1 MSDEQMT
8 LFDAD
13 EWTSSPEA
21 IPANPSHSPASK
33 KALKTIATSGRQ
45 CLSLLSKKDPLL
57 LLAKMLLVTSRWGS
71 TRCFLTWKV
80 KATPQGRL
88 LFQLAPSMPRTEE
101 TESGSSPNMW
111 ATPTAATAQGTS
123 RPPSPGGG
131 SRDLRQDVRLFPTP
145 TAQDN
150 AQVRGV
156 GKTVGTKRGTT
167 LGGFARMWPTPR
179 ASEWKGTGPL
189 GSKSHNHR
197 LEKGYLDA
205 TVQERGQVS
214 GSLNPAWVE
223 WLMGYPEGWTD
234 LNR

>member
-1 MSDEQMT
+1 M
-8 LFDAD
+8 
-13 EWTSSPEA
+13 
-21 IPANPSHSPASK
+21 
-33 KALKTIATSGRQ
+33 
-45 CLSLLSKKDPLL
+45 
-57 LLAKMLLVTSRWGS
+57 
-71 TRCFLTWKV
+71 
-80 KATPQGRL
+80 
-88 LFQLAPSMPRTEE
+88 
-101 TESGSSPNMW
+101 
-111 ATPTAATAQGTS
+111 
-123 RPPSPGGG
+123 
-131 SRDLRQDVRLFPTP
+131 RLFPTS

-167 LGGFARMWPTPR
+167 LGGFAHMWPTPQAADHKNMDTTRPPSKGGGSRDLRQDVKMWPTPR

-234 LNR
+234 LNH

>member
-1 MSDEQMT
+1 M
-8 LFDAD
+8 
-13 EWTSSPEA
+13 
-21 IPANPSHSPASK
+21 
-33 KALKTIATSGRQ
+33 
-45 CLSLLSKKDPLL
+45 
-57 LLAKMLLVTSRWGS
+57 
-71 TRCFLTWKV
+71 
-80 KATPQGRL
+80 
-88 LFQLAPSMPRTEE
+88 
-101 TESGSSPNMW
+101 
-111 ATPTAATAQGTS
+111 
-123 RPPSPGGG
+123 
-131 SRDLRQDVRLFPTP
+131 RLFPTP

-205 TVQERGQVS
+205 TVQERSQVS